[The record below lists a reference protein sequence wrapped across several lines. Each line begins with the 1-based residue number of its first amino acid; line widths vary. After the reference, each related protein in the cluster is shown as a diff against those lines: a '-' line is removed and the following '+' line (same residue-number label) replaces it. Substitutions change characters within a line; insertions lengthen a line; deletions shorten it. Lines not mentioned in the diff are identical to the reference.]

1 MRILPRFA
9 RPKVRALGRGLR
21 RLRRYLSVARVVII
35 VELLLIIVVMIF
47 LLTGGRGAFFDR
59 IWNRADAIIIA
70 LAALGF
76 FPLHLL
82 VRRYILPRLEQY
94 FNPVKYDERRI
105 LFDLGQ
111 EARAATSLDQ
121 LYRSIV
127 TRIGEAFKS
136 EDVSIFVRDDAT
148 NNYLCRM
155 SSSLSLAG
163 DVETSQSVEDP
174 ARRLVLSP
182 DAFVVR
188 RLRFLAL
195 PMEIGPEDF
204 EVWAKA
210 FRSASASIREARERE
225 CDTLQQIKSRLL
237 LQIRIKDQL
246 IGILSVGPS
255 PGKYRF
261 SQSDKEMLM
270 SVAGQLAFVIENS
283 KLLER
288 MVAEE
293 RLRRELALAA
303 EVQQRLFPEG
313 PPMVSSLDL
322 SGFCQPARGVGGD
335 YYDFLALD
343 NQQIGIAI
351 ADVAGKG
358 MSAALVMS
366 TVQATL
372 RSQAMSYNALIQP
385 DGWLSTL
392 VATLNRLLCRSTGSA
407 NYVTFFYAQFDES
420 TRRLTYVNAG
430 HNPPFLIRARGA
442 EAVLAQPANGNGHY
456 SLTTNGQMTDDLSRL
471 TAGGMVIGMFEH
483 CMYEYETV
491 QMQPGDM
498 LFAFTDGLSEAL
510 NSEGEEFGEER
521 LQDVLGSLAQLPVS
535 EIRDEVVRLVKD
547 WCAGAP
553 QHDDLTFII
562 LKVK

>member
-9 RPKVRALGRGLR
+9 RPKLRALWRGLR
-21 RLRRYLSVARVVII
+21 RLRRRLSVALGVFVIEI
-35 VELLLIIVVMIF
+35 LLFVGALIF

-59 IWNRADAIIIA
+59 IGHRADAFAIA
-70 LAALGF
+70 IAIVLFIPVHSLIG
-76 FPLHLL
+76 
-82 VRRYILPRLEQY
+82 RYLIPKLERY
-94 FNPVKYDERRI
+94 FTPVKYDERRI

-111 EARAATSLDQ
+111 EARAATNLDQ

-127 TRIGEAFKS
+127 TRIRDAFKS
-136 EDVSIFVRDDAT
+136 EDVSIFVRDDLKGD
-148 NNYLCRM
+148 YLCRM

-163 DVETSQSVEDP
+163 DAETSQSAEDP
-174 ARRLVLSP
+174 ARKLMLSR

-195 PMEIGPEDF
+195 PMDIGPEDF
-204 EVWAKA
+204 DAWTKA
-210 FRSASASIREARERE
+210 FRTASATMREARELE
-225 CDTLQQIKSRLL
+225 CDILQKIKSRLL

-255 PGKYRF
+255 PGQYQF

-270 SVAGQLAFVIENS
+270 SIAGQLAFVIENA
-283 KLLER
+283 KLIER

-303 EVQQRLFPEG
+303 EVQQRLFPSG
-313 PPMVSSLDL
+313 PPPVASLDL

-335 YYDFLALD
+335 YYDFLPLD
-343 NQQIGIAI
+343 NKQIGIAI

-372 RSQAMSYNALIQP
+372 RSQAMTYNEVVQS
-385 DGWLSTL
+385 DGWLSSL
-392 VATLNRLLCRSTGSA
+392 VTTLNRLLCRSTGSA
-407 NYVTFFYAQFDES
+407 SYVTFFYAQFDES

-430 HNPPFLIRARGA
+430 HNPPFLLRAHRA
-442 EAVLAQPANGNGHY
+442 EAALAQPVNGSSHY
-456 SLTTNGQMTDDLSRL
+456 STTMNGQSTDDLSRL

-483 CMYEYETV
+483 CRYEYETV
-491 QMQPGDM
+491 QMQSGDM

-510 NSEGEEFGEER
+510 NVEGEEYGEER
-521 LQDVLGSLAQLPVS
+521 LQEVLSSMAHLPVS

-547 WCAGAP
+547 WSAGAP

>member
-1 MRILPRFA
+1 M
-9 RPKVRALGRGLR
+9 GH
-21 RLRRYLSVARVVII
+21 
-35 VELLLIIVVMIF
+35 
-47 LLTGGRGAFFDR
+47 
-59 IWNRADAIIIA
+59 RADVFVIA
-70 LAALGF
+70 LTIVLF
-76 FPLHLL
+76 VPIHLIVRHYL
-82 VRRYILPRLEQY
+82 VPRLEQY

-111 EARAATSLDQ
+111 EARAATNLDQ

-127 TRIGEAFKS
+127 TRIRDAFKS
-136 EDVSIFVRDDAT
+136 EDVSIFIRDDAT
-148 NNYLCRM
+148 NNYLCRI
-155 SSSLSLAG
+155 SSSLSLTP
-163 DVETSQSVEDP
+163 DLETSQGTEDP
-174 ARRLVLSP
+174 ARRLSLSR

-195 PMEIGPEDF
+195 PMEIGPQDF
-204 EVWAKA
+204 EAWAKA
-210 FRSASASIREARERE
+210 FRSALASMREARERE
-225 CDTLQQIKSRLL
+225 CDTLQKIKSRLL

-246 IGILSVGPS
+246 VGILSVGPS
-255 PGKYRF
+255 PGQYQF

-270 SVAGQLAFVIENS
+270 SVAGQLAFVIENA

-303 EVQQRLFPEG
+303 EVQQRLFPEA
-313 PPMVSSLDL
+313 PPMVASLEL

-335 YYDFLALD
+335 YYDFLPLD

-372 RSQAMSYNALIQP
+372 RSQAMSYNALVQP
-385 DGWLSTL
+385 DGWLSSL

-407 NYVTFFYAQFDES
+407 NYVTFFYAQYDEI

-430 HNPPFLIRARGA
+430 HNPPFLFRAKA
-442 EAVLAQPANGNGHY
+442 EAALAQPLSGQGNY
-456 SLTTNGQMTDDLSRL
+456 SLAMNGLASSDLSRL

-483 CMYEYETV
+483 CLYDYETV
-491 QMQPGDM
+491 QMQPGDV
-498 LFAFTDGLSEAL
+498 LFAFTDGLSEAM
-510 NSEGEEFGEER
+510 NREGEEFGEDR
-521 LQDVLGSLAQLPVS
+521 LQQVLESVAHLSVS
-535 EIRDEVVRLVKD
+535 EIRDEVVRLVKE
-547 WCAGAP
+547 WCEGAP

>member
-1 MRILPRFA
+1 
-9 RPKVRALGRGLR
+9 
-21 RLRRYLSVARVVII
+21 
-35 VELLLIIVVMIF
+35 MIF
-47 LLTGGRGAFFDR
+47 LLSGGRGAFFDR
-59 IWNRADAIIIA
+59 MGHRADTIAIT
-70 LAALGF
+70 LAVILF
-76 FPLHLL
+76 VPVHSL
-82 VRRYILPRLEQY
+82 VGRYLVPRLEQY
-94 FNPVKYDERRI
+94 FSPVKYDERRI

-127 TRIGEAFKS
+127 TRIRDAFKS
-136 EDVSIFVRDDAT
+136 EDVSIFVRDDSKGD
-148 NNYLCRM
+148 YLCRM
-155 SSSLSLAG
+155 SSSLSLVG
-163 DVETSQSVEDP
+163 DVDTSQSAEDP
-174 ARRLVLSP
+174 ARKLSLSR
-182 DAFVVR
+182 DAFVIR

-204 EVWAKA
+204 DAWTKA
-210 FRSASASIREARERE
+210 FNTASATMREARRQE
-225 CDTLQQIKSRLL
+225 CDTLQKIKSRLL

-255 PGKYRF
+255 PGKYQF

-303 EVQQRLFPEG
+303 EVQQRLFPAG
-313 PPMVSSLDL
+313 PPPVASLDL

-335 YYDFLALD
+335 YYDFLPLD

-372 RSQAMSYNALIQP
+372 RSQAMTYNAVVQQ
-385 DGWLSTL
+385 DGWLASL
-392 VATLNRLLCRSTGSA
+392 VMTLNRLLCRSTGSA
-407 NYVTFFYAQFDES
+407 SYVTFFYAQFDES
-420 TRRLTYVNAG
+420 TRLLTYVNAG
-430 HNPPFLIRARGA
+430 HNPPFLIRANRA
-442 EAVLAQPANGNGHY
+442 EAALAQPANGNGHY
-456 SLTTNGQMTDDLSRL
+456 ATTLNGQSADDLSRL

-483 CMYEYETV
+483 CRYEYETV
-491 QMQPGDM
+491 QMQPGDV
-498 LFAFTDGLSEAL
+498 LFAFTDGLSESL
-510 NSEGEEFGEER
+510 NQEGEEYGEER
-521 LQDVLGSLAQLPVS
+521 LQKVLSSMAHLPVG
-535 EIRDEVVRLVKD
+535 EIRDEVVRLIKD
-547 WCAGAP
+547 WSEGAP

>member
-9 RPKVRALGRGLR
+9 RPQLRALWRGLR
-21 RLRRYLSVARVVII
+21 RLRRHLSVARSALI
-35 VELLLIIVVMIF
+35 VELLIVIGALIF
-47 LLTGGRGAFFDR
+47 LLTDGRGAFLDR
-59 IWNRADAIIIA
+59 LGHRADAVLIA
-70 LAALGF
+70 LAALLF

-82 VRRYILPRLEQY
+82 VSRFVVPRLEQY

-111 EARAATSLDQ
+111 EARAATNLDQ

-127 TRIGEAFKS
+127 TRIRDAFKS
-136 EDVSIFVRDDAT
+136 EDVSIFVRDDT
-148 NNYLCRM
+148 SKDYLCRM
-155 SSSLSLAG
+155 SSSLSLVR
-163 DVETSQSVEDP
+163 DQDTSLGVEDP
-174 ARRLVLSP
+174 ARKLTLAR

-204 EVWAKA
+204 DAWTKA
-210 FRSASASIREARERE
+210 FRSASASLREARERE
-225 CDTLQQIKSRLL
+225 CDILQKIRSRLL
-237 LQIRIKDQL
+237 LQVRIKDQL
-246 IGILSVGPS
+246 VGILSVGPS
-255 PGKYRF
+255 PGKYQF

-283 KLLER
+283 KLIER
-288 MVAEE
+288 IVAEE

-303 EVQQRLFPEG
+303 EVQQRLFPEA
-313 PPMVSSLDL
+313 PPVVASLEL

-335 YYDFLALD
+335 YYDFLPLD

-372 RSQAMSYNALIQP
+372 RSQAMSYNSLAQS
-385 DGWLSTL
+385 DGWLATL
-392 VATLNRLLCRSTGSA
+392 VATLNRLLCRSTGAA
-407 NYVTFFYAQFDES
+407 NYVTFFYGQYDES
-420 TRRLTYVNAG
+420 TARLTYVNAG
-430 HNPPFLIRARGA
+430 HNPPFLLRAKA
-442 EAVLAQPANGNGHY
+442 EAAIAQPAISNGHY
-456 SLTTNGQMTDDLSRL
+456 SAMMNGHAADNPSRL

-483 CMYEYETV
+483 CRYEYETV
-491 QMQPGDM
+491 QMQQGDV

-510 NSEGEEFGEER
+510 NLEGEEYGEER
-521 LQDVLGSLAQLPVS
+521 LQQVLSSLAHLTVC

-547 WCAGAP
+547 WCEGAP